1 MSKQSKIIKQVV
13 KTNVG
18 DKSTFGT
25 DPREPWSVRYGLNE
39 TALLNRYLKS
49 RGINPDFATKDQKVA
64 HSKTTQFKTWMMHH
78 VNDNVVESMSTEP
91 SPTRKR
97 LNALKHSERKQ
108 QEMRVDGHQKLH
120 TEAVDKKDTI
130 TFDIPLLIRVL
141 EFAREDLKSD
151 INLHKMVERLLTIRG
166 KGTLTMNE
174 YGTIV
179 KEELEQLE
187 ESSLQTLNSYMESK
201 EANYGGDYQSSVL
214 AVKAKAEKKP
224 VDMKSLAARM
234 QASYRRE
241 NQSGEVKPV
250 KEDISRRGVLKG
262 ILGAAGVGAAG
273 KASAIA
279 GAFPSPSTRAKW
291 AKDAEESN
299 RNEAKRQAEKKKKE
313 LEDNTKE
320 VERQQKINHHSLANE
335 EVNKKSIIGKIV
347 RGHQL
352 KKKVDS
358 SFEKIGAA
366 QKQGDSAGA
375 SKAFRDHERYANLER
390 PGTWTKVKEE
400 TVTEGYWV
408 HRDGDT
414 KLHFNTVSQLRQSK
428 VAKSNHKVTDH
439 KHKDLGTVADVL
451 RNQTLYKTEET
462 LDETWKYHTY
472 PDNTVARAAVKA
484 HHEFRD
490 EKGMASGNPAR
501 AMGNGKVAYKGDFKG
516 PKPQKQV
523 VEGNGYD
530 DNRTGFAKKPREDDE
545 GHPKPKF
552 KAKDIMDRPHT
563 VHIDGKP
570 WKKFSSGHQA
580 HAAVN
585 TLTAKGKKAVAIAH
599 FKESLE
605 PMAAC
610 NCPSDGANTPDDT
623 KPSTAKKV
631 KLLLGG
637 KKGMVKEDLYDKEK
651 DDKPSAGFKN
661 PKVQK
666 LGVDPQTKETPQ
678 AAAVLTGGK
687 TLTGEPRDTIEIDP
701 MMKTKKPSPS
711 DTQKGV

>member
-1 MSKQSKIIKQVV
+1 MSQFDKIK
-13 KTNVG
+13 KT
-18 DKSTFGT
+18 
-25 DPREPWSVRYGLNE
+25 LQE
-39 TALLNRYLKS
+39 TPLLNRYLKS

-64 HSKTTQFKTWMMHH
+64 HSKTAQFKTWMMHH
-78 VNDNVVESMSTEP
+78 INDNVM
-91 SPTRKR
+91 
-97 LNALKHSERKQ
+97 
-108 QEMRVDGHQKLH
+108 
-120 TEAVDKKDTI
+120 EAVDKKDTI

-151 INLHKMVERLLTIRG
+151 INLHKMVERLLNIRG
-166 KGTLTMNE
+166 KGTLSMNE
-174 YGTIV
+174 YGVIV
-179 KEELEQLE
+179 KEEVESLD
-187 ESSLQTLNSYMESK
+187 ESSLQTLTAYMEAK
-201 EANYGGDYQSSVL
+201 ETNYGGDYQASVL

-234 QASYRRE
+234 QASYAKDE
-241 NQSGEVKPV
+241 KKPV

-262 ILGAAGVGAAG
+262 ILGAAGAGAAG

-335 EVNKKSIIGKIV
+335 EVNKKSILGKIV

-501 AMGNGKVAYKGDFKG
+501 AMGNGKVAYKGEFKG

-545 GHPKPKF
+545 YHNTPKPKF
-552 KAKDIMDRPHT
+552 KARSLNDYPHS
-563 VHIDGKP
+563 VHIDGKK
-570 WKKFSSGHQA
+570 WKTFSNAHQA
-580 HAAVN
+580 RAAAN
-585 TLTAKGKKAVAIAH
+585 TLTNKGKKAHVIGH

-610 NCPSDGANTPDDT
+610 NCPSDGANNPDDT
-623 KPSTAKKV
+623 EKSTAKKV
-631 KLLLGG
+631 KLLLGA
-637 KKGMVKEDLYDKEK
+637 KKKVNEDMYDHEK
-651 DDKPSAGFKN
+651 DDKPSAGLKR
-661 PKVQK
+661 PKVLK
-666 LGVDPQTKETPQ
+666 LAMDSTKEAPQ
-678 AAAVLTGGK
+678 AAAVLQGGK
-687 TLTGEPRDTIEIDP
+687 TMTGEPRDTIEIDP
-701 MMKTKKPSPS
+701 MMKTKKP
-711 DTQKGV
+711 QKSV